1 MAKPAKMESQEKY
14 KRIFDTL
21 GAPVNP
27 EAIEKLQIFVS
38 LLKKW
43 NSRINLTA
51 SNEWPLLERLI
62 LEGLWAAAMYPSG
75 SLSHLDIGSGAG
87 FPALPMCVAL
97 PHIRL
102 DLVESRFKRVSFL
115 ETAANALNLPQ
126 IQVHHGRIA
135 QFLDSSTRKW
145 DCVSWKALKL
155 GTPDIMKILE
165 HAHRDTQFW
174 IFHGDTLAVEDS
186 FALENILKL
195 ERREQFP
202 FKSGWVL
209 SIYLPR

>member
-1 MAKPAKMESQEKY
+1 MESQEEY
-14 KRIFDTL
+14 KNIFNAL
-21 GAPVNP
+21 GAPDNP
-27 EAIEKLQIFVS
+27 EVIEKLQKFV
-38 LLKKW
+38 LLLRKW

-51 SNEWPLLERLI
+51 SNEWSLIERLL
-62 LEGLWAAAMYPSG
+62 LEGLWAATMYPSG

-87 FPALPMCVAL
+87 FPALPMCIAL

-102 DLVESRFKRVSFL
+102 DMVESRFKRVSFL

-126 IQVHHGRIA
+126 IHVHHGRVG
-135 QFLDSSTRKW
+135 QFLDSSIRKW
-145 DCVSWKALKL
+145 DCISWKAVKL
-155 GTPDIMKILE
+155 GMPDIMKICE

-174 IFHGDTLAVEDS
+174 IFHGNTLAVEDPS
-186 FALENILKL
+186 ALENILKL

-202 FKSGWVL
+202 FKLGWML